1 MQDTMR
7 NIGLHAPG
15 RRHTRRDAPRA
26 ALLLASLA
34 ALLVFS
40 GTAAAQ
46 ASWRIDNISP
56 VRSDRDGGDPNS
68 ASGGRVNQLA
78 AHPTNNQI
86 YFAASEWGGLF
97 RTGDGGRNWAYVQGY
112 RAQSTWDVEFNPGNA
127 NVLVATSRFDGKSTP
142 QSGVNVS
149 RDGGTTW
156 AVPFAVAVLP
166 PMSAMSTCT
175 GNVPGLR

>member
-97 RTGDGGRNWAYVQGY
+97 RTGDGGRNCQEDVWKVTPFGSSYDDYWRVGEQIKIESVLYAKPLCSHSKRLRESGDNEIFVKKETQ
-112 RAQSTWDVEFNPGNA
+112 QSVPSKEPMWDV
-127 NVLVATSRFDGKSTP
+127 
-142 QSGVNVS
+142 
-149 RDGGTTW
+149 W
-156 AVPFAVAVLP
+156 AV
-166 PMSAMSTCT
+166 T
-175 GNVPGLR
+175 